1 MIEGM
6 HSEVRK
12 VMVKKVVTVSPKQK
26 LAEAARLM
34 ERKRIGSVVVTKDSR
49 VVGIITER
57 DFIRI
62 ASAGYDTKK
71 SLVGDYM
78 TRNPLVCKPS
88 TKIIE
93 VLGLMSKKRVRHLP
107 VVAGNRKLVG
117 IVTLRDLAAA
127 SNLIALYLYR
137 I

>member
-1 MIEGM
+1 M
-6 HSEVRK
+6 
-12 VMVKKVVTVSPKQK
+12 
-26 LAEAARLM
+26 
-34 ERKRIGSVVVTKDSR
+34 
-49 VVGIITER
+49 
-57 DFIRI
+57 
-62 ASAGYDTKK
+62 
-71 SLVGDYM
+71 
-78 TRNPLVCKPS
+78 VCKPS

-93 VLGLMSKKRVRHLP
+93 VLGLMSRRRVRHLP